1 MNTASISRVVLITGC
16 SSGIGY
22 ALAEVFHARGCIT
35 YATAR
40 KPETLTALASKGIR
54 TLALDVTSADSVRDC
69 VAAIENQH
77 GAVDVLVNN
86 AGIPV
91 MGPTAEL
98 SLDELRLQW
107 ETNLTAPIAMVQ
119 AVVPAMAR
127 RGSGRIVNVGSV
139 SGLLTTPF
147 AGPYCASKAALHSLS
162 DALRMELKPFGIEV
176 LMVQP
181 GGVQS
186 NFGAGAK
193 AQTGRHQ
200 WKLYERFSAGIA
212 KRAGASQE
220 HATPTI
226 VFARDFVQAVLAGK
240 PAPIIRLGA
249 GSTGLPLLA
258 RFPVPV
264 KDRLLMKRFGLAR
277 TRADLP

>member
-1 MNTASISRVVLITGC
+1 MSKTPVVLITGC

-22 ALAEVFHARGCIT
+22 ALAEAFHARGCTT

-40 KPETLTALASKGIR
+40 RPETLDALATKGIH
-54 TLALDVTSADSVRDC
+54 TLALDVTSAASIQAC
-69 VAAIENQH
+69 VAAIEAEH
-77 GAVDVLVNN
+77 GAVEVLVNN

-98 SLDELRLQW
+98 PLEQLRQQW
-107 ETNLTAPIAMVQ
+107 ETNLTAPVAMVQ
-119 AVVPAMAR
+119 AVVPSMAR
-127 RGSGRIVNVGSV
+127 RGRGRIVNVGSV

-162 DALRMELKPFGIEV
+162 DALRMELKPFGIDV

-186 NFGAGAK
+186 NFGAGAV
-193 AQTGRHQ
+193 AQTQQQPWR
-200 WKLYERFSAGIA
+200 LYARFAEGIA

-220 HATPTI
+220 GATPTP
-226 VFARDFVQAVLAGK
+226 VFAQAFVQAVLADH
-240 PAPIIRLGA
+240 PAPVIRLGA
-249 GSTGLPLLA
+249 GGRTLPLLA
-258 RFPVPV
+258 RLPVAV
-264 KDRLLMKRFGLAR
+264 KDRLLMKRFGLSSR
-277 TRADLP
+277 

>member
-1 MNTASISRVVLITGC
+1 MKKSPVVLITGC

-22 ALAEVFHARGCIT
+22 ALAVAFHARGCVT
-35 YATAR
+35 VATAR
-40 KPETLTALASKGIR
+40 KPESLAALAAQGVHV
-54 TLALDVTSADSVRDC
+54 LALDVTSAESIRHC
-69 VAAIENQH
+69 VAAIEAQH
-77 GAVDVLVNN
+77 GAVDLLVNN

-91 MGPTAEL
+91 MGPTSEL

-119 AVVPAMAR
+119 AVVPAMVK

-162 DALRMELKPFGIEV
+162 DALRMELKPFGIKV

-193 AQTGRHQ
+193 AQTGQHQ
-200 WKLYERFSAGIA
+200 WQLYGRFADGIA

-220 HATPTI
+220 HATPTT
-226 VFARDFVQAVLAGK
+226 VFAKDFVRAVLADK
-240 PAPIIRLGA
+240 PEPVIRLGA

-258 RFPVPV
+258 RLPIAV
-264 KDRLLMKRFGLAR
+264 KDRLLMRRFGLNS
-277 TRADLP
+277 AD

>member
-1 MNTASISRVVLITGC
+1 MKNNPVILITGC

-22 ALAEVFHARGCIT
+22 ALAEAFHAQGCVT

-40 KPETLTALASKGIR
+40 KPEALAALAAKGILA
-54 TLALDVTSADSVRDC
+54 LALDVTSAESIRKC
-69 VAAIENQH
+69 VSEIEAQH

-98 SLDELRLQW
+98 PVEELRRQW

-119 AVVPAMAR
+119 AVVPGMVKL
-127 RGSGRIVNVGSV
+127 GSGRIVNVGSV

-147 AGPYCASKAALHSLS
+147 AGPYCASKAALHSLN

-176 LMVQP
+176 LLVQP

-186 NFGAGAK
+186 GFGSGAK
-193 AQTGRHQ
+193 AQTGQHP
-200 WKLYERFSAGIA
+200 WKLYARFAAGIA

-220 HATPTI
+220 HATPTP
-226 VFARDFVQAVLAGK
+226 VFAKAFVCAVLAKK
-240 PAPIIRLGA
+240 PEPIIRLGA
-249 GSTGLPLLA
+249 GSATLPHLA
-258 RFPVPV
+258 RLPVAV
-264 KDRLLMKRFGLAR
+264 KDRLLMRQFGL
-277 TRADLP
+277 T

>member
-1 MNTASISRVVLITGC
+1 MKTKPVVLITGC
-16 SSGIGY
+16 SGGIGY
-22 ALAEVFHARGCIT
+22 ALAEAFHAQGCVT

-40 KPETLTALASKGIR
+40 KPKTLAALSAQGIH
-54 TLALDVTSADSVRDC
+54 TLALDVTSADSIRDC
-69 VAAIENQH
+69 VCAIEAQH
-77 GAVDVLVNN
+77 GAVDLLVNN

-98 SLDELRLQW
+98 SLDELCRQW

-119 AVVPAMAR
+119 AVVPAMVR

-181 GGVQS
+181 GGIQS
-186 NFGAGAK
+186 NLGAGAK
-193 AQTGRHQ
+193 AQTGQHQ
-200 WKLYERFSAGIA
+200 WKLYARFAEGIA
-212 KRAGASQE
+212 RRAGASQE
-220 HATPTI
+220 HATPTNA
-226 VFARDFVQAVLAGK
+226 FARDFVREVLADK
-240 PAPIIRLGA
+240 PDPVIRLGS

-258 RFPVPV
+258 RLPIAV
-264 KDRLLMKRFGLAR
+264 KDRMLMKRFGL
-277 TRADLP
+277 TTD

>member
-1 MNTASISRVVLITGC
+1 MKPNPVVLITGC

-22 ALAEVFHARGCIT
+22 ALAEAFHARGCVT

-40 KPETLTALASKGIR
+40 KPQTLSALAAKGMH
-54 TLALDVTSADSVRDC
+54 TLALDVTDAGSIR
-69 VAAIENQH
+69 AAVETVEAQH

-98 SLDELRLQW
+98 PLDELRRQW
-107 ETNLTAPIAMVQ
+107 ETNLTAPVAMVQ

-127 RGSGRIVNVGSV
+127 KGAGRIVNVGSV

-147 AGPYCASKAALHSLS
+147 AGPYCASKAALHSLN

-176 LMVQP
+176 LLVQP
-181 GGVQS
+181 GGIQS
-186 NFGAGAK
+186 GFGAGAQ
-193 AQTGRHQ
+193 AQTGKHA
-200 WKLYERFSAGIA
+200 WKLYARFAEGIA

-220 HATPTI
+220 HATPAAA
-226 VFARDFVQAVLAGK
+226 FAEAFVRETLSARPRA
-240 PAPIIRLGA
+240 IIRLGA
-249 GSTGLPLLA
+249 GSSTLPRVA
-258 RFPVPV
+258 RLPARL
-264 KDRLLMKRFGLAR
+264 KDRLLMRRFGLSSGG
-277 TRADLP
+277 

>member
-1 MNTASISRVVLITGC
+1 MKAKPVVLITGC

-22 ALAEVFHARGCIT
+22 ALAEAVNAQGCIT

-40 KPETLTALASKGIR
+40 KPETLAALAAQGIH
-54 TLALDVTSADSVRDC
+54 TLALDVTSADSIRNC
-69 VAAIENQH
+69 ISAIEAQH
-77 GAVDVLVNN
+77 GAVDLLVNN

-98 SLDELRLQW
+98 SLEELRQQW
-107 ETNLTAPIAMVQ
+107 ETNLTAPVAMVQ
-119 AVVPAMAR
+119 AVVPAMVK

-162 DALRMELKPFGIEV
+162 DALRMELKPFGIQV
-176 LMVQP
+176 LLVQP
-181 GGVQS
+181 GGIQS

-193 AQTGRHQ
+193 AQTGQHQ
-200 WKLYERFSAGIA
+200 WKLYARFAEGIS

-220 HATPTI
+220 HATPTNI
-226 VFARDFVQAVLAGK
+226 FAKAFVQAVLADRPK
-240 PAPIIRLGA
+240 PVIRLGA

-258 RFPVPV
+258 RLPIAL
-264 KDRLLMKRFGLAR
+264 KDRLLMKRFGLAQ
-277 TRADLP
+277 D

>member
-1 MNTASISRVVLITGC
+1 MRAKPVVLITGC

-22 ALAEVFHARGCIT
+22 ALAEAFHAWGCVT
-35 YATAR
+35 VATAR
-40 KPETLTALASKGIR
+40 KPETLVTLATQGIH
-54 TLALDVTSADSVRDC
+54 TLALDVTSADSIRNC
-69 VAAIENQH
+69 VSAIEARH

-98 SLDELRLQW
+98 LLDELRRQW

-119 AVVPAMAR
+119 AVVPGMVQ

-193 AQTGRHQ
+193 AQTGQHQ
-200 WKLYERFSAGIA
+200 WKLYARFAEGIA
-212 KRAGASQE
+212 RRAGASQE
-220 HATPTI
+220 HSTPTN
-226 VFARDFVQAVLAGK
+226 VFATAFVHAVLAKHPK
-240 PAPIIRLGA
+240 PVIRLGS
-249 GSTGLPLLA
+249 GSTWLPLVS
-258 RFPVPV
+258 RMPVSL
-264 KDRLLMKRFGLAR
+264 KDRALMKRFGLA
-277 TRADLP
+277 